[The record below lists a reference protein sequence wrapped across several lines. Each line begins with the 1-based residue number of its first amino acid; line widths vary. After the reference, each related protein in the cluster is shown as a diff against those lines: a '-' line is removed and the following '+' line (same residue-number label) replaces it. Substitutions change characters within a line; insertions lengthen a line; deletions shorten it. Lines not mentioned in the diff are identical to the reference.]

1 MRTGRNPAKSGLDA
15 YAPKELG
22 VALILYIP
30 SQDGYFTNSLEIFKM
45 QIASLRAATPQ
56 PYDLLV
62 FDNGSC
68 RPVVQTLQELYR
80 DGEISWLV
88 LSRHNIGK
96 AGAWNWIFAAMP
108 NPMIAYADAD
118 VLFRPGWLEASLE
131 ILKAFPQAGMVSA
144 QPNFYDVLDGKGM
157 AQRHLENNPDYA
169 LAPYQPSTNIIDEYC
184 QGIGASAEL
193 AERFHQQPL
202 PGVEHLSTKTQ
213 AVLGASHMQFII
225 PQAVARQVTPLP
237 ATKALLRAE
246 TMALDHKIDELG
258 YLHLSTRLPH
268 VFHMGNTLNERLL
281 NEYQQ
286 ITGEK
291 PFAIT
296 SDPNPRKRAS
306 LARRWLSRLARTPQG
321 QRQLQRIYN
330 LLFQVL
336 HSDQSG

>member
-15 YAPKELG
+15 YAPQELG

-30 SQDGYFTNSLEIFKM
+30 SQEGYFANSLEIFKM
-45 QIASLRAATPQ
+45 QIASLRTATPQ

-68 RPVVQTLQELYR
+68 RTVVQALQELYQ
-80 DGEISWLV
+80 DGEITWLV

-96 AGAWNWIFAAMP
+96 AGAWNWVFASMP
-108 NPMIAYADAD
+108 NSLIAYADAD
-118 VLFRPGWLEASLE
+118 VLFRPGWLEASQE

-144 QPNFYDVLDGKGM
+144 QPNFYDVMNGKGQ
-157 AQRHLENNPDYA
+157 AVHALENNPEYA
-169 LAPYQPSTNIIDEYC
+169 FAPYEPSTEIIDEYC
-184 QGIGASAEL
+184 LGIGATPEL
-193 AERFHQQPL
+193 AERFHQQSL
-202 PGVEHLSTKTQ
+202 PGIKHLSTGVQ
-213 AVLGASHMQFII
+213 AVVGASHMQFLI

-246 TMALDHKIDELG
+246 TMSLDHKIDQLG
-258 YLHLSTRLPH
+258 FLHLSTRLPY

-281 NEYQQ
+281 KEFQQ
-286 ITGEK
+286 M
-291 PFAIT
+291 T
-296 SDPNPRKRAS
+296 SETPVALKAAPNQPGQAS
-306 LARRWLSRLARTPQG
+306 LARRWLNRMARTPRG

-336 HSDQSG
+336 HSDKS